1 MADVEPMIV
10 EQFSLTETSYVV
22 VRFLQR
28 FDRIENMEEPGPI
41 RLHHAIENRS
51 GSGVQ
56 VRLHA
61 AE

>member
-1 MADVEPMIV
+1 MADIELMII
-10 EQFSLTETSYVV
+10 EQFSMAETSYVV

-28 FDRIENMEEPGPI
+28 FDRIENMEKPGPI
-41 RLHHAIENRS
+41 RLRHAIENRS

-61 AE
+61 VK